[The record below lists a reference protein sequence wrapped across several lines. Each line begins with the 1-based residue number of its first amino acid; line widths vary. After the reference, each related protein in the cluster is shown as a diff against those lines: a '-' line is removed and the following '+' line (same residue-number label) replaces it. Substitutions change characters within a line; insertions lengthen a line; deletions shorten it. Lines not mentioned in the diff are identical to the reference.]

1 MSIKSNVGIPLVSIA
16 VTDTTL
22 LNPVAPV
29 ERIAV
34 TACVLHNTNAA
45 ARTVTLWES
54 PNLTSASGVEIA
66 VYVIGP
72 DESVDVEEII
82 GQGYAVGR
90 NIIAQASGT
99 GVNAVSTVTQYDA
112 GS

>member
-1 MSIKSNVGIPLVSIA
+1 MAIKSNVGIPLVSIA

-34 TACVLHNTNAA
+34 TACSLHNTTAA
-45 ARTVTLWES
+45 AITVTLWES
-54 PNLTSASGVEIA
+54 PDLTSASGDEIA
-66 VYVIGP
+66 VYAIGG

-90 NIIAQASGT
+90 NIIAQGSGV
-99 GVNAVSTVTQYDA
+99 GVVAVSTVTQYDA

>member
-1 MSIKSNVGIPLVSIA
+1 MAIKSNVGIPLVAIA
-16 VTDTTL
+16 VTDTTV

-45 ARTVTLWES
+45 SRTVTLWES
-54 PNLTSASGVEIA
+54 PNLTSASGTEIA
-66 VYVIGP
+66 VYSIGP
-72 DESVDVEEII
+72 DQSVDVEEII

-90 NIIAQASGT
+90 NIIAQASGV
-99 GVNAVSTVTQYDA
+99 GVNVVSTVTQYDG

>member
-1 MSIKSNVGIPLVSIA
+1 MAIKSNVGIPLVAIG
-16 VTDTTL
+16 VGDTTV

-29 ERIAV
+29 QRIAV

-54 PNLTSASGVEIA
+54 PNLTSASGTEIA
-66 VYVIGP
+66 VYEIGP
-72 DESVDVEEII
+72 DESADVEEIL

-90 NIIAQASGT
+90 NIIAQASGV
-99 GVNAVSTVTQYDA
+99 GVVAVSTITQYDG

>member
-1 MSIKSNVGIPLVSIA
+1 MAIKSNVGIPLVAIA
-16 VTDTTL
+16 VTDTTV

-66 VYVIGP
+66 VYEIGP
-72 DESVDVEEII
+72 DESADVEEII
-82 GQGYAVGR
+82 GQGYLVGR

-99 GVNAVSTVTQYDA
+99 GVNVVSTVTQYDG

>member
-1 MSIKSNVGIPLVSIA
+1 MAIKSNVGIPLVAIA
-16 VTDTTL
+16 VTDTTV

-34 TACVLHNTNAA
+34 TASVLHNTDAA
-45 ARTVTLWES
+45 SRTVTIWES
-54 PNLTSASGVEIA
+54 PNLTSASGTEIA
-66 VYVIGP
+66 VYDIGP
-72 DESVDVEEII
+72 DESADIEEII

-99 GVNAVSTVTQYDA
+99 GVVAVSTVTQYDA

>member
-1 MSIKSNVGIPLVSIA
+1 MSIKSNVGVPLVSIGVA
-16 VTDTTL
+16 DTTL

-34 TACVLHNTNAA
+34 TASSLHNTNAA
-45 ARTVTLWES
+45 SRTVTIWES
-54 PNLTSASGVEIA
+54 PNLTSASGTEIA
-66 VYVIGP
+66 VYDIGP
-72 DESVDVEEII
+72 DESADIEEII

-99 GVNAVSTVTQYDA
+99 GVIAVSTVTQYDA

>member
-1 MSIKSNVGIPLVSIA
+1 MAIKSNVGIPLVSIA

-22 LNPVAPV
+22 LNPLAPI

-54 PNLTSASGVEIA
+54 PNLTSASGNRIA
-66 VYVIGP
+66 VYSIGP
-72 DESVDVEEII
+72 NESADIEEII
-82 GQGYAVGR
+82 GQGYSVGR
-90 NIIAQASGT
+90 NIIAQASGV
-99 GVNAVSTVTQYDA
+99 GVNVVSTVTQYDG

>member
-1 MSIKSNVGIPLVSIA
+1 MAIKSNVGIPLVSILT
-16 VTDTTL
+16 TDTTL

-34 TACVLHNTNAA
+34 TASSLHNTNAS
-45 ARTVTLWES
+45 ARTVTVYES
-54 PNLTSASGVEIA
+54 PNLTSASGTEIA
-66 VYVIGP
+66 VYDIGGFA
-72 DESVDVEEII
+72 SVDIEEII

-90 NIIAQASGT
+90 NIIAKASAT
-99 GVNAVSTVTQYDA
+99 GVVAVSTVTQYDG